1 MNPTLNNYFAYV
13 SHTFSQSCL
22 WGVQRAAA
30 LGAAS
35 LATALVSNDILA
47 WASSV
52 VCAVWLAWSLVAL
65 AVARLLVLRAGGP
78 DDREL
83 RRNRIRLQGAG
94 LRMART
100 WAHRR
105 NRIA

>member
-1 MNPTLNNYFAYV
+1 MNPILNSYFAYV
-13 SHTFSQSCL
+13 WNTFYQRCL
-22 WGVQRAAA
+22 WGALRPAV

-35 LATALVSNDILA
+35 LATAFVSNDILA

-65 AVARLLVLRAGGP
+65 AVTRLLVLRTGGP